1 MVFCI
6 SVFAVCLLLLFVCL
20 VSVVADPS
28 SCNFKEWV
36 DSVLA
41 DTVGSILFR
50 YLGCAFVVVG
60 MTFSIGAYA
69 AEEGPG
75 EDRTPVVTESAATTP
90 TPAPSL
96 GDDHAPEDPVI
107 TMPPDYSPPAVTT
120 SEPYITDPPQEV
132 APEPE
137 VTPPSAIYTLGNENG
152 SPEGEI
158 SPDNSTPSNTSV
170 PTSRPAAPSVG
181 GGSFG
186 GPAIFDDAVPTVEP
200 TPMLASEYEQ
210 QMLYDVAY
218 IEGLLCFIVVVILCY
233 FSYKFFRI
241 FF

>member
-1 MVFCI
+1 MVLCI
-6 SVFAVCLLLLFVCL
+6 SIFAVCLLLLFVCL

-28 SCNFKEWV
+28 SRNFNEWV
-36 DSVLA
+36 HSILA

-50 YLGCAFVVVG
+50 YLGCAFVVAG

-75 EDRTPVVTESAATTP
+75 QDLPPVSEESAATTP
-90 TPAPSL
+90 TPVPSL

-107 TMPPDYSPPAVTT
+107 TMPPDFQSGPAATSEPYSPPAPK
-120 SEPYITDPPQEV
+120 EA

-137 VTPPSAIYTLGNENG
+137 VTAVITAGNDNA
-152 SPEGEI
+152 SDPGELPRE
-158 SPDNSTPSNTSV
+158 SDTPSNTPV
-170 PTSRPAAPSVG
+170 PSSRPAVPAG
-181 GGSFG
+181 DGGSSFD
-186 GPAIFDDAVPTVEP
+186 GPVIFDDPVPTVVP

-210 QMLYDVAY
+210 RLLYDVEY
-218 IEGLLCFIVVVILCY
+218 IEGLLCFIVVVVLCY

>member
-6 SVFAVCLLLLFVCL
+6 SIFAVCLLLLFVCL
-20 VSVVADPS
+20 VSVVADPG

-36 DSVLA
+36 YSVLA

-50 YLGCAFVVVG
+50 YLGCAFVVAG
-60 MTFSIGAYA
+60 MTFSVGAAYA

-75 EDRTPVVTESAATTP
+75 EDPTPVVTESPAT

-120 SEPYITDPPQEV
+120 SEPYITDPPQEE

-137 VTPPSAIYTLGNENG
+137 VAEEIYTPGNENQAA
-152 SPEGEI
+152 EGEI
-158 SPDNSTPSNTSV
+158 APDDSTPSYTSV
-170 PTSRPAAPSVG
+170 PTSRPAVPAG
-181 GGSFG
+181 DGGSGTFG
-186 GPAIFDDAVPTVEP
+186 GPEIFDPVATVEP
-200 TPMLASEYEQ
+200 TPMLVGEYQ
-210 QMLYDVAY
+210 QQLLYDVEY

>member
-6 SVFAVCLLLLFVCL
+6 SIFAVCLLLLFVCL
-20 VSVVADPS
+20 VSVVADPG

-36 DSVLA
+36 YSVLA

-50 YLGCAFVVVG
+50 YLGCAFVVAG

-75 EDRTPVVTESAATTP
+75 EDPIPVVTESAAT

-107 TMPPDYSPPAVTT
+107 TMPPDYSPPAVMT
-120 SEPYITDPPQEV
+120 SEPYITEPPQDE

-137 VTPPSAIYTLGNENG
+137 TTPDNTPGNENETE
-152 SPEGEI
+152 PGELPRE
-158 SPDNSTPSNTSV
+158 SDTPSNTAA
-170 PTSRPAAPSVG
+170 PTSPPVVSPG
-181 GGSFG
+181 GGSLD
-186 GPAIFDDAVPTVEP
+186 GPMVIDPVATEDPTAAIV
-200 TPMLASEYEQ
+200 SEYMQ
-210 QMLYDVAY
+210 QLVFDVQY